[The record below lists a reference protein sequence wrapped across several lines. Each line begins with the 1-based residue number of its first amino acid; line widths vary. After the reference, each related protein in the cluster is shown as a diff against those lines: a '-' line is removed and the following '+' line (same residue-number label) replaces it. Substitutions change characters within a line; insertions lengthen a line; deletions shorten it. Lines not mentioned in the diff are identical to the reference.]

1 MDAVERIAG
10 PPISHEEM
18 ERIRNQGMKSS
29 QVVYEIRDRPEKVE
43 VKPVPPQEKY
53 TASSYDSYG
62 KKPEQYKYNLFSCID
77 QPVNECR
84 LFGCGKCT
92 GCPSNEVVARENHPP
107 SVIRP

>member
-1 MDAVERIAG
+1 
-10 PPISHEEM
+10 
-18 ERIRNQGMKSS
+18 MKSS
-29 QVVYEIRDRPEKVE
+29 QVVYEIRDRPEKIE
-43 VKPVPPQEKY
+43 VKPTPPPQEKY
-53 TASSYDSYG
+53 TGATYDSYG